1 MGHAKIIKAGKASS
15 FTSFIPFRS
24 LPVICQLL
32 LMNPSLSV
40 MDYNTEKKNPPPEL
54 LEMSCPRGLNTSLSQ
69 TSTIT
74 FPRTAHPVK
83 GLHRNF
89 VLISLLASGAQGP
102 LGSWGCEPCLPGPQ
116 AVPWMWMHRMSGA
129 LLVQGPL
136 PTCLDKETV
145 GGFSLLLSAMSRRA
159 PLYLFP

>member
-1 MGHAKIIKAGKASS
+1 MFRMGRGKRNQMVNTVLTQECSGLLGHTKIIKAGKASS
-15 FTSFIPFRS
+15 FTSFIPFPP
-24 LPVICQLL
+24 LPVICQLF

-54 LEMSCPRGLNTSLSQ
+54 LEVRETGLNTSLSQ

-89 VLISLLASGAQGP
+89 VLINLLASGAQGP

-116 AVPWMWMHRMSGA
+116 RSPGCGCRECRELCS
-129 LLVQGPL
+129 
-136 PTCLDKETV
+136 C
-145 GGFSLLLSAMSRRA
+145 RA
-159 PLYLFP
+159 HYRPV